1 MAFTSVVHKIK
12 KKLLNWY
19 KKDLDTNPSELF
31 KKVHGQSYAMLLWKG
46 FKGNKLAL
54 LGLILLLIMFICS
67 ILAPLFSPNGENYRE
82 LSRKYA
88 PPAKIHLFDDE
99 GKYYGLFVYD
109 YTLET
114 DALSG
119 KRTYKPDKNT
129 ILPIRFFIKT
139 EQYHLFNLILL
150 NRKLFGAVGGIWYPF
165 GGDHQGRCVFSRII
179 FASRISLSIALFGAT
194 LTVVFGTFLGTIS
207 GYFGGII
214 DTVLQRLI
222 EIVISFPR
230 IPLWMALAAALPAG
244 FSPVKE
250 FFLIS
255 LVLSVLGWGG
265 LARQIRGVVLSLRDS
280 DFVLAAKSYATPN
293 KRIMFKHILPN
304 ILGVIIV
311 NATILI
317 PLMIIGETSLS
328 FLGLGLRPP
337 ANSWGVL
344 LKDAQAI
351 QALEKYPWLLIP
363 GIFVVVS
370 ILSFNFIGD
379 GLRDAVDPY
388 KY

>member
-1 MAFTSVVHKIK
+1 
-12 KKLLNWY
+12 
-19 KKDLDTNPSELF
+19 
-31 KKVHGQSYAMLLWKG
+31 
-46 FKGNKLAL
+46 
-54 LGLILLLIMFICS
+54 LILLSIMLICS
-67 ILAPLFSPNGENYRE
+67 ILAPFFSPNEENYRE
-82 LSRKYA
+82 LSLKYA

-109 YTLET
+109 YTSET

-139 EQYHLFNLILL
+139 EQYHLFNLIPL
-150 NRKLFGAVGGIWYPF
+150 NRKFFGVVGGIWYPF

-179 FASRISLSIALFGAT
+179 FASRISLSIALFSAI

-207 GYFGGII
+207 GYFGGRI
-214 DTVLQRLI
+214 DVVLQRLI

-230 IPLWMALAAALPAG
+230 IPLWMALAAAIPAG

-255 LVLSVLGWGG
+255 LVLSVLGWGT

-280 DFVLAAKSYATPN
+280 DFVLVAKSYAASN
-293 KRIMFKHILPN
+293 NRIMFKHILPN

-317 PLMIIGETSLS
+317 SSMILGETSLS

-337 ANSWGVL
+337 VNSWGVL
-344 LKDAQAI
+344 LKDAQAV
-351 QALEKYPWLLIP
+351 QVLEQSPWLLIP
-363 GIFVVVS
+363 GIFIVVS